1 MATLP
6 EKSFQGQ
13 PLLEKNNQVQKI
25 QIILGKKFLLPSSD
39 LTEKKLCLNVKF
51 ESNHQLIKHKL
62 YQQTKKKI
70 VKTLLHAFVI
80 TLLYHVGVV
89 LIS

>member
-1 MATLP
+1 VATLP

-39 LTEKKLCLNVKF
+39 LTRKKLFASTSNLNQ
-51 ESNHQLIKHKL
+51 NHQLIK
-62 YQQTKKKI
+62 T
-70 VKTLLHAFVI
+70 
-80 TLLYHVGVV
+80 
-89 LIS
+89 

>member
-39 LTEKKLCLNVKF
+39 LTEKNSLP
-51 ESNHQLIKHKL
+51 QRQI
-62 YQQTKKKI
+62 
-70 VKTLLHAFVI
+70 
-80 TLLYHVGVV
+80 
-89 LIS
+89 